1 MVSSDRHSDGELHG
15 HEAFGERVC
24 GGRSSSAMWPLL
36 TKCSPGAAM
45 IIAELARKAGFPD
58 GVFNIIHGA
67 HDAVNFI
74 LDEPRIKAIS
84 FVGSD
89 KAGNYIY
96 SRGAANGKR
105 VQANLGAKNHAA

>member
-1 MVSSDRHSDGELHG
+1 
-15 HEAFGERVC
+15 
-24 GGRSSSAMWPLL
+24 
-36 TKCSPGAAM
+36 M
-45 IIAELARKAGFPD
+45 IIAELAREAGFPD

-74 LDEPRIKAIS
+74 LDESRIKAIS

-89 KAGNYIY
+89 KAGSYIY